1 MSSERRS
8 RKFPHVSRNMAE
20 ADSSRQ
26 GKNKSGKEQGRE
38 SKRQE
43 VRRMEEQ
50 TEQRKGITKAG
61 TSSIRPRLKVQIEGT
76 EPFFGP
82 GVRMLRLH
90 IRTEGSVREACEK
103 RGLSYSKGRK
113 LLDRA
118 ERELGYAIVE
128 RTHGGKN
135 GGACLSED
143 GIRFL
148 EKYERFE
155 QELTE
160 TAEKKFR
167 EIFE

>member
-1 MSSERRS
+1 
-8 RKFPHVSRNMAE
+8 
-20 ADSSRQ
+20 
-26 GKNKSGKEQGRE
+26 
-38 SKRQE
+38 
-43 VRRMEEQ
+43 MEEQ

-82 GVRMLRLH
+82 GVRMLLLH

-103 RGLSYSKGRK
+103 MGLSYSKGRK

-135 GGACLSED
+135 GGGACLSED

-167 EIFE
+167 EIFEKQ

>member
-1 MSSERRS
+1 MV
-8 RKFPHVSRNMAE
+8 K
-20 ADSSRQ
+20 
-26 GKNKSGKEQGRE
+26 
-38 SKRQE
+38 
-43 VRRMEEQ
+43 Q
-50 TEQRKGITKAG
+50 TEERKDIGQTGAAP
-61 TSSIRPRLKVQIEGT
+61 IRPRLKVQIAGT

-82 GVRMLRLH
+82 GVRMLLLH

-103 RGLSYSKGRK
+103 MGLSYSKGRK

-128 RTHGGKN
+128 RIHGGKN
-135 GGACLSED
+135 GGGACLSEE

-160 TAEKKFR
+160 EAEEKFR
-167 EIFE
+167 KIFDN

>member
-1 MSSERRS
+1 
-8 RKFPHVSRNMAE
+8 
-20 ADSSRQ
+20 
-26 GKNKSGKEQGRE
+26 
-38 SKRQE
+38 
-43 VRRMEEQ
+43 MEKQ
-50 TEQRKGITKAG
+50 TEERKGIGQTGAA
-61 TSSIRPRLKVQIEGT
+61 SIRPRLKVQIAGT

-82 GVRMLRLH
+82 GVRMLLLH

-103 RGLSYSKGRK
+103 MGLSYSKGRK

-128 RTHGGKN
+128 RIHGGKN
-135 GGACLSED
+135 GGGACLSEE

-160 TAEKKFR
+160 EAGEKFR
-167 EIFE
+167 KIFDN